1 MKKPLLPILLLLIS
15 NYLFSANYTVSTVNE
30 LHNTVDI
37 VAPGDTVIM
46 TNGIW
51 MDAEIIFDADGA
63 PNNPIVL
70 KAETPGEVIISGNVR
85 LRIGG
90 DYLVVTGLKF
100 ENCIATEGNLIS
112 FRRTSTDFATYS
124 RLTESV
130 IINCN
135 PPSNDTNY
143 KWVGIYG
150 NNNEVDHCYIAN
162 KTHIGAALVV
172 WTNETEGNHHVH
184 HNFFGPSPEGDGNGY
199 ETIRVGTSTYAEHAG
214 YNLIEHNYFY
224 QTDGEIEIIS
234 GKSSYSTYRYNVFK
248 NCKGGL
254 TLRHGTNCLVEGNI
268 FFGESKSGSYG
279 IRIIDRDHL
288 IINNYLADLNY
299 GGSGVRHP
307 ISIMN
312 ADLTP
317 EPTGYQHAIKDT
329 IAYNTIV
336 DCERAIL
343 IGAEGRPV
351 SPDSCV
357 LINNVVTINN
367 APPVV
372 HNNPPTNIY
381 YAGNFFHRT
390 DDEVTVPDSGFLDI
404 DPQLAIPAGDSI
416 FRPDASSPIVGAAV
430 PEIVQETF
438 DFELQARSN
447 TPTSGADEISSS
459 PAIDRGIFGPTWLI
473 DGPLPVEMLSLS
485 VKQASECAVISWS
498 VTNEEALDRYIIMR
512 SIDGINFSPIGH
524 QIASN
529 ENDVIQNYSF
539 TDCNIQ
545 QLNSEGVFYLLHILN
560 FDGTIQKSK
569 LVVLNINSNHKKIK
583 LLAQQD
589 NSQFA
594 LYYPSNN
601 QQGNKPASFIIHS
614 ISGIVIINE
623 QIINEGETLFLGENW
638 PPNQYLIYCKYPSG
652 NHEVFKWIK
661 W

>member
-1 MKKPLLPILLLLIS
+1 MKKYLLPLLLLIS
-15 NYLFSANYTVSTVNE
+15 QYSFSTNYSVSTVNE

-37 VAPGDTVIM
+37 VIPGDTIIM

-51 MDAEIIFDADGA
+51 TDAEITFDPDGA

-70 KAETPGEVIISGNVR
+70 KAETPGEVIITGDVR

-90 DYLVVTGLKF
+90 DYLLVTGLKF

-112 FRRTSTDFATYS
+112 FRKSSTEFATYS

-130 IINCN
+130 ITNCN

-162 KTHIGAALVV
+162 KTHVGAALVV
-172 WTNETEGNHHVH
+172 WTDETEGNHHVH

-214 YNLIEHNYFY
+214 YNLIEHNYFH
-224 QTDGEIEIIS
+224 QRDGEIEIIS
-234 GKSSYSTYRYNVFK
+234 GKSSYSIYRYNIFK
-248 NCKGGL
+248 DCKGGL

-288 IINNYLADLNY
+288 IINNYLADLDY

-312 ADLTP
+312 ADLNP

-336 DCERAIL
+336 DCTKAIM
-343 IGAEGRPV
+343 IGAEDRPV
-351 SPDSCV
+351 APDGCV

-367 APPVV
+367 SPPVV
-372 HNNPPTNIY
+372 HNNPPTDIY
-381 YAGNFFHRT
+381 YAGNFFHRV
-390 DDEVTVPDSGFLDI
+390 DDEVTVPESGFVDI
-404 DPQLAIPAGDSI
+404 DPQLAIPSGDSI

-430 PEIVQETF
+430 TGIVQETF
-438 DFELQARSN
+438 DFELHSRPN
-447 TPTSGADEISSS
+447 TPASGADEISSS
-459 PAIDRGIFGPTWLI
+459 PPIDRGIFGPTWLV
-473 DGPLPVEMLSLS
+473 DGPLPVEMLHLS
-485 VKQASECAVISWS
+485 VKQESECAMISWS
-498 VTNEEALDRYIIMR
+498 VTNEEAIDRYIIMR
-512 SIDGINFSPIGH
+512 STDGINFSPIGH
-524 QIASN
+524 QTARN
-529 ENDVIQNYSF
+529 ENDIIQNYSF
-539 TDCNIQ
+539 IDCNIQ
-545 QLNSEGVFYLLHILN
+545 QLNIAHVFYLLHILN

-569 LVVLNINSNHKKIK
+569 LVVLNIKSDHKKIK
-583 LLAQQD
+583 LLTQQ
-589 NSQFA
+589 NNNQFG

-601 QQGNKPASFIIHS
+601 QQENESASFTIYS
-614 ISGIVIINE
+614 ISGTTILKE
-623 QIINEGETLFLGENW
+623 QIINEGEKIFLGEYW
-638 PPNQYLIYCKYPSG
+638 PPNQYLIYCKYASG
-652 NHEVFKWIK
+652 NHDIFKWVK